1 MSSIVSPAAWARR
14 SAANPWRV
22 VAIWGVALV
31 ASLAII
37 ATLLSSALTS
47 STNFIGS
54 TESKRADHQ
63 ITHQIGIHD
72 AVTETVVI
80 HKAGATPAELRPT
93 VERLAQ
99 QIRGLGSGIVGG
111 ATTPWS
117 GGAGKGLIDRSGSS
131 ALIAV
136 RMAGS
141 ESDAQDHIA
150 KVLALAQ
157 SAGESSGF
165 TVRVT
170 GQASIAH
177 DVNKA
182 AESDLAKGEAIGI
195 PVALIVLLLVFGTL
209 VSALLPIG
217 LAIVS
222 IMVSLAL
229 TALIGQAYELSFFVT
244 NMITM
249 MGLAVGID
257 YVLFIVSR
265 YREERT
271 AGFEKLDAIER
282 AGSTASRAVLFSG
295 ITVVVALVGLLIV
308 PTTIFLSLAAGAI
321 LVVLCALA
329 AALTLLPASLSLLGD
344 RIDAGR
350 VSRLVPARLRARRP
364 SVGFWPRA
372 VAGVMRR
379 PVVSIVV
386 VAGALIVAAIPYLD
400 LNTGAAG
407 VTSLPSTLQSRQGFE
422 MLQRD
427 FSVGAI
433 APARIAVLGNPDSSA
448 NRAEIAS
455 ITKAVADKPI
465 FGTPSLEPGASARG
479 AVLDVP
485 INADANSPAATQAVR
500 ELRGLTNLQ
509 VGGTTSQNIDYFD
522 ISSRY
527 LPIVVGIV
535 LALSFLV
542 LLLAFRSVVVPLL
555 AIAMNLLSVGAAY
568 GILTLVTQKGF
579 GAGLLGFQQVGTV
592 EAWIPLF
599 LFSVLFGLSMD
610 YHVFLLSR
618 IRERFDATGD
628 TEAAISYGIT
638 SSARL
643 ITGAAL
649 IMVAVFAGFAS
660 GQLVMFQQMG
670 FGLAVAILIDA
681 TLVRTVLV
689 PATMKLVGTANW
701 YLPRSLGW
709 LPRVSV
715 EGERAVS
722 AETA

>member
-1 MSSIVSPAAWARR
+1 MTSLLSPQALARR
-14 SAANPWRV
+14 SAEHPRRV
-22 VAIWGVALV
+22 VAIWGVAFV

-37 ATLLSSALTS
+37 ATLLGSALTS
-47 STNFIGS
+47 STSFIGS

-63 ITHQIGIHD
+63 ITQQIGIRD
-72 AVTETVVI
+72 ADTETVVV
-80 HKAGATPAELRPT
+80 HGPPGTLRPV
-93 VERLAQ
+93 VERLAT
-99 QIRGLGSGIVGG
+99 QIRGLGTGIVD
-111 ATTPWS
+111 ATATPWS
-117 GGAGKGLIDRSGSS
+117 GGGSPALLDRSGTS

-136 RMAGS
+136 RMHGS
-141 ESDAQDHIA
+141 ASDAEDHIA
-150 KVLALAQ
+150 KVLALAR
-157 SAGESSGF
+157 SAATSSGL

-170 GQASIAH
+170 GQAAISH
-177 DVNKA
+177 DINLT
-182 AESDLAKGEAIGI
+182 AESDLSRGEAIGI

-217 LAIVS
+217 LAIVA
-222 IMVSLAL
+222 IVLSLAL
-229 TALIGQAYELSFFVT
+229 TSVIGQFYELSFFVT

-265 YREERT
+265 YREERK
-271 AGFEKLDAIER
+271 AGQDKLDAIER
-282 AGSTASRAVLFSG
+282 AGSSASRAVLFSG

-350 VSRLVPARLRARRP
+350 VSRLVPARLRTRRA
-364 SVGFWPRA
+364 SAGFWPRA

-379 PVVSIVV
+379 PVISLVV
-386 VAGALIVAAIPYLD
+386 VAGALLLAAVPALG

-407 VTSLPSTLQSRQGFE
+407 VTSLPSSLQSRQGFE
-422 MLQRD
+422 LLRQD
-427 FSVGAI
+427 FSVGSV
-433 APARIAVLGNPDSSA
+433 APARIAVLGDPSSAA
-448 NRAEIAS
+448 NRAAIAT
-455 ITKAVADKPI
+455 IRRGVAGNPI
-465 FGTPSLEPGASARG
+465 FGTPQLEAGASARG

-485 INADANSPAATQAVR
+485 IEADANSPAATRAVR
-500 ELRGLTNLQ
+500 DLRALTPLA
-509 VGGTTSQNIDYFD
+509 VGGATSQNIDYFD
-522 ISSRY
+522 ISSSY
-527 LPIVVGIV
+527 LPIVFAIV
-535 LALSFLV
+535 LALSFVV

-555 AIAMNLLSVGAAY
+555 AIVMNLLSVGAAY
-568 GILTLVTQKGF
+568 GLLTLVTQKGY
-579 GAGLLGFQQVGTV
+579 GAGIFGFQSVGTI

-599 LFSVLFGLSMD
+599 LFAVLFGLSMD

-618 IRERFDATGD
+618 IRERYDATGD
-628 TEAAISYGIT
+628 TEASIAHGIT

-660 GQLVMFQQMG
+660 GQLVMFQEMG
-670 FGLAVAILIDA
+670 FGLAVAVLIDA

-689 PATMKLVGTANW
+689 PATMKLVGSANW
-701 YLPRSLGW
+701 YLPSALRW
-709 LPRVSV
+709 LPRMSV
-715 EGERAVS
+715 EGEQVGS
-722 AETA
+722 PETA